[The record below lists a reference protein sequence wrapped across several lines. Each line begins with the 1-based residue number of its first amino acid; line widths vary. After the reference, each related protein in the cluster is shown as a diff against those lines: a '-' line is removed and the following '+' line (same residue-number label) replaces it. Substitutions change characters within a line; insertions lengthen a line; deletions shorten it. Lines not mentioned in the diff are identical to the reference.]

1 MTTTVQM
8 PVNTGKPARLGRGLY
23 RKQILPVGKTLNV
36 GGQQLA
42 LTRGLLADIKTA
54 FDAGLPESAP
64 FQLVDASNS
73 HTDDPERTRGN
84 VRALDLTDD
93 GLYATLDLPDSL
105 LEHNPSLGVSA
116 RLLFDQNRADG
127 RKGRVVLRHVAATTD
142 PHVGGMKPFE
152 RLADLSQPSESVVD
166 LTAATYQGDSMAS
179 LTDEQLSKLA
189 RFLDTLPDGES
200 DGAADPQPE
209 PEPDNGDVSE
219 EELQALLAE
228 LGDDD
233 EPQPETD
240 QTDAEEPAA
249 DGELVGAG
257 LSADGSSI
265 DLAASLE
272 QTRSELAAVQE
283 QLHTEKWQ
291 ARRAD
296 LVSAGVPPFLV
307 DLAAPVLSKPAR
319 QLDLSAGDAN
329 PYQVIDQMLDKCRGI
344 VDLAAERGLGHVVE
358 KDEQDELEQFV
369 SQWKSQ
375 F

>member
-127 RKGRVVLRHVAATTD
+127 RKGRSFSAT
-142 PHVGGMKPFE
+142 
-152 RLADLSQPSESVVD
+152 SQPPPTRTS
-166 LTAATYQGDSMAS
+166 AA
-179 LTDEQLSKLA
+179 
-189 RFLDTLPDGES
+189 
-200 DGAADPQPE
+200 
-209 PEPDNGDVSE
+209 
-219 EELQALLAE
+219 
-228 LGDDD
+228 
-233 EPQPETD
+233 
-240 QTDAEEPAA
+240 
-249 DGELVGAG
+249 
-257 LSADGSSI
+257 
-265 DLAASLE
+265 
-272 QTRSELAAVQE
+272 
-283 QLHTEKWQ
+283 
-291 ARRAD
+291 
-296 LVSAGVPPFLV
+296 
-307 DLAAPVLSKPAR
+307 
-319 QLDLSAGDAN
+319 
-329 PYQVIDQMLDKCRGI
+329 
-344 VDLAAERGLGHVVE
+344 
-358 KDEQDELEQFV
+358 
-369 SQWKSQ
+369 
-375 F
+375 